1 MEESNSKN
9 TNGGMFSGSGEKEH
23 LLELERE

>member
-1 MEESNSKN
+1 MEESNSKS
-9 TNGGMFSGSGEKEH
+9 TNGEMFSGSGEEQH